1 MTLTDNPNPPKI
13 HYAIMDTPPPADTAY
28 IKNKYLNIS
37 YATISNAQKLDLYLP
52 EVGKQP
58 YPVIVAIH
66 GGAFMGCD
74 KGDLQIIPMLEGL
87 NHGFAIVS
95 INYRMSGEAKFPA
108 LVQDSKA
115 AIRWIKGNGKV
126 YGLNSEKIVAWGG
139 SAGGYLSSMLA
150 VSSGV
155 KELEDLNLGYPEQSC
170 DIQGAVV
177 WYGPT
182 NFLKMDEQLSASG
195 LLPPVGFRHNEPNSP
210 ESLLLGDTITRI
222 PEKVQKA
229 NPEIY
234 IGSKAPPMLLQHG
247 RKDPVV
253 PVQQSI
259 EFAQKLKQKFGEQK
273 IILEII
279 ENAEHADPAFETKD
293 NIERVLKFIKDHI
306 I

>member
-13 HYAIMDTPPPADTAY
+13 HYAIMETPPPADTAY

-108 LVQDSKA
+108 LCPGCKA

-126 YGLNSEKIVAWGG
+126 YGATSEKTVAGEDRWW
-139 SAGGYLSSMLA
+139 
-150 VSSGV
+150 VSFV
-155 KELEDLNLGYPEQSC
+155 DAC
-170 DIQGAVV
+170 C
-177 WYGPT
+177 
-182 NFLKMDEQLSASG
+182 
-195 LLPPVGFRHNEPNSP
+195 
-210 ESLLLGDTITRI
+210 
-222 PEKVQKA
+222 
-229 NPEIY
+229 
-234 IGSKAPPMLLQHG
+234 
-247 RKDPVV
+247 
-253 PVQQSI
+253 
-259 EFAQKLKQKFGEQK
+259 
-273 IILEII
+273 
-279 ENAEHADPAFETKD
+279 
-293 NIERVLKFIKDHI
+293 FIRG
-306 I
+306 